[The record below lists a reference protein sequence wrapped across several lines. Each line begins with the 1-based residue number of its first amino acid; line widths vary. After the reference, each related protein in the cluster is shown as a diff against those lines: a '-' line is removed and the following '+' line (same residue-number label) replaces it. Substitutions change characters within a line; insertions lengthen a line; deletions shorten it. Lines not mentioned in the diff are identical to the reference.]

1 MLVFSVFCAF
11 IIGLT
16 VWVSVPSFGLHFQI
30 DASSISSNN
39 TVIVGSAPSNATVII
54 KDGNVQFAKIALQNI
69 PTLIN
74 GITTSTS
81 IIVALSG
88 AVIGFMIRELFQSDK
103 KAKIAFF
110 GVFFS
115 FIYIFMYLFWVYVLL
130 AEGAVDLSLR
140 WSLDGLLLSMLM
152 FVAIM
157 LLGDYRLGIL
167 KEKETKKPDSNE
179 TNRAKSEKTDET
191 EQEKLIREFRYRRL

>member
-1 MLVFSVFCAF
+1 VHNSYFSIEGKETKRWAYLLSFSAFCAF

-16 VWVSVPSFGLHFQI
+16 IWVSVPSFGLHFQI

-103 KAKIAFF
+103 KTKIAFF
-110 GVFFS
+110 GVFFFLHIYFYVS
-115 FIYIFMYLFWVYVLL
+115 FL
-130 AEGAVDLSLR
+130 GLR
-140 WSLDGLLLSMLM
+140 SFG
-152 FVAIM
+152 
-157 LLGDYRLGIL
+157 
-167 KEKETKKPDSNE
+167 
-179 TNRAKSEKTDET
+179 
-191 EQEKLIREFRYRRL
+191 RRCS